1 MLNAN
6 EQRQLLE
13 SFQSPDKPK
22 WYCGDV
28 NDADQ
33 WPVPDWTVLLNQQT
47 YFVHTAILGCGNQSS
62 VFFSLAMRSAVRH
75 TRQTVLTNLLPVPC
89 HKLFEVVLDFIYDL
103 KHPIFSVT
111 TVVPLYKI
119 AHVLRIQSLANHC
132 TQWLQNHLNPERS
145 FDVLSAAI
153 ALSPLDT
160 IVNAC
165 QRIIGEL
172 IHTIRSNDSFLKV
185 DMTSLVTIFKYSRN
199 QSRRTSKI
207 AVHYMRHVENEDIEH
222 VFRQL
227 NECVQQIDSAD
238 ALYLYGLSLQYNCE
252 RLQKRCLSIINQQYS
267 LDLND
272 KHHILDETIRRAL
285 LFAKKNSDNTDMH
298 NSNACKVLAVLKVA
312 ISDFKANR
320 MKVSQFV
327 VNYLKKTLVVVKDA
341 FDHVKKFETLLSV
354 VHVSDA
360 LYLYGLSIQHNCVR
374 LQQLCL
380 PIINN
385 QYGSLNGNSDIFH
398 ILDETI
404 RRALLFAKNSSN
416 NIDMNTSKMYTIN
429 ASKVLAILEVAMRDF
444 QATKINVSRFV
455 VNYLKKN
462 PDGVEV
468 AFQKLEQLLT
478 KVHVQDALYLYGLSL
493 QHNCERLQQLC
504 LPIIN
509 NQYGSLNRN
518 HINPVIIRDN
528 TIRCALL
535 FSHEKTLV
543 TRDGMHGKN
552 TESVLFILKVA
563 MRDFQATK
571 INVSRRV
578 VKYLKNI
585 PNGVEE
591 AFQKLEQLL
600 TKVHV
605 KDALYLYG
613 LSLQHNCER
622 LQQLC
627 LPIINNEYGSLD
639 HNDMQHILDETIR
652 RALLF
657 AKTPNDNA
665 DMNKN
670 DTSKVF
676 AVLTVALSDF
686 KANKTKVSRFVVNYL
701 KSKASQDKSVV
712 KHASKILFKFV
723 VQPETNQDAL
733 FLFGI
738 STDCSDGTECA
749 RIQSLTLEIITQK
762 FQLIIDADESSILA
776 KISNVDAICR
786 LLSSNGIIAKNEDH
800 IFEEISKYCK
810 STTSLT
816 EEEVK
821 QLWDTC
827 RYSWLSDKYKGL
839 YWETRRWSK
848 LETELTTLQK
858 NQLIARRNDEKRR
871 LSGVLYVSP
880 GTGRIKTALS
890 EAKQKGIKKIYF
902 AEGIHDQDN
911 TGNNEVV
918 VDYPFIITGAGRDK
932 TTLYVSLCIQV
943 KKKEMVV
950 VKEMTVQHR
959 RVQFHHGYHQ
969 YNQQYQ
975 QDHDGLKAK
984 SPFCCENVK
993 FLQCGLHGVSA
1004 MGTRGTLINC
1014 VFAKCKKSGVYSHEA
1029 FIVMEG
1035 IKTKVYGNR
1044 TSGKRAR
1051 EGERLFELHAS
1062 ASSSFIQIR
1071 HPLTKIQMFGLNQTY
1086 GGTHVSCGGKGTVK
1100 DVPSAC
1106 ASNALCLSP
1115 GTNTFSSGLIAAEQL
1130 GLKEVYLVEGRYED
1144 KQKVT
1149 TTKVTNNR
1157 RVPNQQFRRTGTGRK
1172 TDLKSIT
1179 TTKIKTKNTEYV
1191 VIPPLMKITGAGRD
1205 ATILLGGLKVQGE
1218 GATIKDMTIQ
1228 ESRKCGIKGEGGA
1241 SFLCENVKFDRCGT
1255 YGVCAIDTGDSET
1268 FGTLVDCE
1276 VTKCGLSGIYSQRN
1290 GHITLKGEKTKVHQN
1305 CKKEGKHDYGLKALH
1320 ASSAIV
1326 LDQSLVKGTI
1336 STNNGGGGN
1345 WGGNGQITTRY
1356 NKRKRASPS
1365 TSTSSVSVSFN
1376 GSQLVSTVTKKSKKR
1391 PLNGLSSGS
1400 DLEDTSKNKKRK
1412 KSSSLSSSPSS
1423 SSSTSSSSPSISN
1436 ITIIDE
1442 DTIMSGKME
1451 IYRGQYPDLFKKL
1464 MRRYNEAQRKTP
1476 NIALRKT
1483 PLEIYYASR
1492 RVKMARDHSD
1502 WTIEQQNEHLKEKFK
1517 KMPELRKQKY
1527 RRLAEEQNRVN

>member
-47 YFVHTAILGCGNQSS
+47 YFVHTAILGCGNKSS

-462 PDGVEV
+462 PDGVEE

-478 KVHVQDALYLYGLSL
+478 KVHVQ
-493 QHNCERLQQLC
+493 
-504 LPIIN
+504 
-509 NQYGSLNRN
+509 
-518 HINPVIIRDN
+518 
-528 TIRCALL
+528 
-535 FSHEKTLV
+535 
-543 TRDGMHGKN
+543 
-552 TESVLFILKVA
+552 
-563 MRDFQATK
+563 
-571 INVSRRV
+571 
-578 VKYLKNI
+578 
-585 PNGVEE
+585 
-591 AFQKLEQLL
+591 
-600 TKVHV
+600 
-605 KDALYLYG
+605 DALYLYG

-657 AKTPNDNA
+657 AKKPNDNA

-1423 SSSTSSSSPSISN
+1423 SSSTSSSSPSISS

-1442 DTIMSGKME
+1442 DTIMSGKMK